1 MALAAALGTTQK
13 SVSAL
18 SQILPQKSHAN
29 AIGAAILGRI
39 GCLSVRLAETAREI
53 EAALVLRYQVFFAE
67 RDQTSNPVA
76 GRDADHFDDL
86 CDHLLVFDDSLAGPP
101 ESQIVG
107 TYRLLREEHSLLAG
121 GFYSEAEYDVHGL
134 VNRHKSR
141 RFLELGRSCVLPE
154 YRSKRTVELL
164 WQGIWAYCRS
174 HAIDVMFGCASFPG
188 TISAKH
194 ALPLSFLH
202 HHARATGEWRVK
214 ALEGRGSPMDLM
226 PEEAVDVKSALF
238 AMPPLIKGY
247 LRLGAKF
254 GEHAVVDNEFGST
267 DVFVIVRTEEIS
279 ERYLNHYGPEATR
292 FA

>member
-1 MALAAALGTTQK
+1 MALAAAPSPIQT
-13 SVSAL
+13 SISAV
-18 SQILPQKSHAN
+18 SQILPQKL
-29 AIGAAILGRI
+29 AASAFRPPLLGRI
-39 GCLSVRLAETAREI
+39 GSLTVRLAETALEI

-67 RDQTSNPVA
+67 RGGTPNVA
-76 GRDADHFDDL
+76 ERRDADHFDDL
-86 CDHLLVFDDSLAGPP
+86 CDHLLVFDESLPGPT
-101 ESQIVG
+101 ESKIVG

-141 RFLELGRSCVLPE
+141 RFLELGRSCVLPQ

-174 HAIDVMFGCASFPG
+174 HAIDVMFGCASFAG

-202 HHARATGEWRVK
+202 HHARETGAWRVK
-214 ALEGRGSPMDLM
+214 ALDGRGSPMDLM
-226 PEEAVDVKSALF
+226 PAEAINIKSALL

-254 GEHAVVDNEFGST
+254 GEHAVVDNEFGTT